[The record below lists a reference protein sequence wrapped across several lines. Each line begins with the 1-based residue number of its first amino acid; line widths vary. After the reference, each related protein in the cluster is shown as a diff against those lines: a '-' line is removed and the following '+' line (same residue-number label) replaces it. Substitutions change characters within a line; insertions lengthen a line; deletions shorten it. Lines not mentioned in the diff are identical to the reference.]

1 MKIAFLILCHKNPN
15 QINKMINTL
24 DDEDV
29 SFYLHIDKKSGISNK
44 IIKKENVFILD
55 ESKCLDIKWGQNQ
68 MIHATTNLLK
78 EAFYSNI

>member
-1 MKIAFLILCHKNPN
+1 
-15 QINKMINTL
+15 MINTL

-29 SFYLHIDKKSGISNK
+29 SFYLHIDKKSDISNK

-78 EAFYSNI
+78 EAFYLFDLDFYDIKLKMLSSYTF

>member
-29 SFYLHIDKKSGISNK
+29 SFYLHITKKVVFQ
-44 IIKKENVFILD
+44 IKL
-55 ESKCLDIKWGQNQ
+55 
-68 MIHATTNLLK
+68 
-78 EAFYSNI
+78 